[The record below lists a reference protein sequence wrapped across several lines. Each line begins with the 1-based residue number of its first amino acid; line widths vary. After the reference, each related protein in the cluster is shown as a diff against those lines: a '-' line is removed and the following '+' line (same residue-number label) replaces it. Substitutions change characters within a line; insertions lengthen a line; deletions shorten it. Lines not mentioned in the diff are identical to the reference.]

1 MSLDPVP
8 RSRPLDLYHA
18 SACDDAPVSHGHRP
32 NKGLRIIIADD
43 HPVVLTGIEMVLS
56 SFADFTCSVVARAE
70 NADELIHHL
79 HHTPCDL
86 VISDYAMPY
95 GRLPDGLALMGYLKR
110 RFASLP
116 VIVITMLRNPALL
129 QALLNIGV
137 DSLFDKRSALS
148 ELKRAVFSTANGRRY
163 LCPAFARILDAHALP
178 PLGPNTPSVN
188 LSNREIEVVRL
199 FAQGLSGR
207 QIAARLNRSEKPSA
221 GKNAPPWTSWGSCM
235 TVGWWSLRG

>member
-1 MSLDPVP
+1 
-8 RSRPLDLYHA
+8 
-18 SACDDAPVSHGHRP
+18 VSHGHRP

-129 QALLNIGV
+129 QVQPMAQHCRAPC
-137 DSLFDKRSALS
+137 RSARSKDL
-148 ELKRAVFSTANGRRY
+148 GR
-163 LCPAFARILDAHALP
+163 L
-178 PLGPNTPSVN
+178 
-188 LSNREIEVVRL
+188 
-199 FAQGLSGR
+199 
-207 QIAARLNRSEKPSA
+207 SA
-221 GKNAPPWTSWGSCM
+221 GFSKRD
-235 TVGWWSLRG
+235 TVKVDRCCAFFGTGRHL